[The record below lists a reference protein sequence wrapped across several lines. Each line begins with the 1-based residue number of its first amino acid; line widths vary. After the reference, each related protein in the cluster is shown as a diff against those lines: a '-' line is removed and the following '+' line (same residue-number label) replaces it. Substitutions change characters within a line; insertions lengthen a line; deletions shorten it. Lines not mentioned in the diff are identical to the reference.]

1 MASARHHDSSS
12 EVTHKPLQ
20 VSAHHAPA
28 RCLKPAAPLHLHAR
42 FSPFRMDAGS
52 QRGRRESFEEHAMIN
67 EAELGTEI
75 MRRFKGRIVLAVGA
89 AIGVGFVLGALIF

>member
-1 MASARHHDSSS
+1 
-12 EVTHKPLQ
+12 VGGGNP
-20 VSAHHAPA
+20 
-28 RCLKPAAPLHLHAR
+28 
-42 FSPFRMDAGS
+42 
-52 QRGRRESFEEHAMIN
+52 FEEHAMIN